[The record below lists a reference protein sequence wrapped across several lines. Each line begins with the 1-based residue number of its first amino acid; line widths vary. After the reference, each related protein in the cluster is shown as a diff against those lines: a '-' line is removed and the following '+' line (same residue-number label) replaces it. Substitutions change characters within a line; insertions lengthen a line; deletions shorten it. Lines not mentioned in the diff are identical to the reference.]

1 MMASR
6 KVDLRLVKRKREA
19 KTSIDSPLARYYFWN
34 LQSLEAR
41 LSLGQRFA
49 IRSLSFS
56 RYNSAGQ
63 LSCVVCDMTVKN
75 EFLWTSHVLGK
86 KHKEVN

>member
-41 LSLGQRFA
+41 LSLG
-49 IRSLSFS
+49 
-56 RYNSAGQ
+56 
-63 LSCVVCDMTVKN
+63 
-75 EFLWTSHVLGK
+75 
-86 KHKEVN
+86 